1 MAKKIGG
8 LGKGLSAIFS
18 ENDTEDK
25 NEVVT
30 LKISQIEPN
39 RNQPRRTFDE
49 DALQELALSI
59 SEHGVLQP
67 ILVRPMIYGGYQIV
81 AGERRY
87 RASRMAG
94 LTEIP
99 AIVRELTDSET
110 MQIALIENLQRS
122 DLTTLEEAMG
132 YQTLMDEYDFS
143 QEDVARIVGK
153 SRSAVANTL
162 RLLSLPDE
170 VKDLLEQ
177 GKLSAGHARALLIV
191 EDDKIAVDTAR
202 KIVSDGLSVRETEKL
217 VKKTESAAPDSRTN
231 EAGTVAPAVSN
242 ASVAPLFT
250 VRGPENVE
258 AAERQVSAPP
268 RSVTPPSCVSPSD
281 ESCRKFPAT
290 ANVAPSRSE
299 ASSFA
304 PPAHTMFEATFE
316 SVRSFF
322 PFSCHVPPLKLITVS
337 RFDAWKRDMFCT
349 RRMPP
354 LRLTATFAIPGL
366 AMPIRRSRSV
376 IDAELSAGTGTTST
390 RPPFNVNTAFA

>member
-217 VKKTESAAPDSRTN
+217 VKKTESAAPQKKKTSSVKKVTAYT
-231 EAGTVAPAVSN
+231 EVELALTTALGTKVTVTENKNKKGGTLNIEFYDPDE
-242 ASVAPLFT
+242 LFALT
-250 VRGPENVE
+250 
-258 AAERQVSAPP
+258 
-268 RSVTPPSCVSPSD
+268 
-281 ESCRKFPAT
+281 
-290 ANVAPSRSE
+290 
-299 ASSFA
+299 
-304 PPAHTMFEATFE
+304 H
-316 SVRSFF
+316 
-322 PFSCHVPPLKLITVS
+322 KLEKL
-337 RFDAWKRDMFCT
+337 W
-349 RRMPP
+349 
-354 LRLTATFAIPGL
+354 
-366 AMPIRRSRSV
+366 
-376 IDAELSAGTGTTST
+376 E
-390 RPPFNVNTAFA
+390 

>member
-49 DALQELALSI
+49 DALQGLALSI

-217 VKKTESAAPDSRTN
+217 VKKTESAAPQKKKTSSVKKVTAYT
-231 EAGTVAPAVSN
+231 EVELALTTALGTKVTVTENKNKKGGTLNIEFYDPEE
-242 ASVAPLFT
+242 LFALT
-250 VRGPENVE
+250 
-258 AAERQVSAPP
+258 
-268 RSVTPPSCVSPSD
+268 
-281 ESCRKFPAT
+281 
-290 ANVAPSRSE
+290 
-299 ASSFA
+299 
-304 PPAHTMFEATFE
+304 H
-316 SVRSFF
+316 
-322 PFSCHVPPLKLITVS
+322 KLEKL
-337 RFDAWKRDMFCT
+337 W
-349 RRMPP
+349 
-354 LRLTATFAIPGL
+354 
-366 AMPIRRSRSV
+366 
-376 IDAELSAGTGTTST
+376 E
-390 RPPFNVNTAFA
+390 

>member
-122 DLTTLEEAMG
+122 DLTTLEEAIG

-217 VKKTESAAPDSRTN
+217 VKKTESAAPQKKKTSSVKKVTAYT
-231 EAGTVAPAVSN
+231 EVELALTTALGTKVTVTENKNKKGGTLNIEFYDPEE
-242 ASVAPLFT
+242 LFALT
-250 VRGPENVE
+250 
-258 AAERQVSAPP
+258 
-268 RSVTPPSCVSPSD
+268 
-281 ESCRKFPAT
+281 
-290 ANVAPSRSE
+290 
-299 ASSFA
+299 
-304 PPAHTMFEATFE
+304 H
-316 SVRSFF
+316 
-322 PFSCHVPPLKLITVS
+322 KLEKL
-337 RFDAWKRDMFCT
+337 W
-349 RRMPP
+349 
-354 LRLTATFAIPGL
+354 
-366 AMPIRRSRSV
+366 
-376 IDAELSAGTGTTST
+376 E
-390 RPPFNVNTAFA
+390 

>member
-1 MAKKIGG
+1 
-8 LGKGLSAIFS
+8 
-18 ENDTEDK
+18 
-25 NEVVT
+25 
-30 LKISQIEPN
+30 
-39 RNQPRRTFDE
+39 
-49 DALQELALSI
+49 
-59 SEHGVLQP
+59 
-67 ILVRPMIYGGYQIV
+67 MIYGGYQIV

-217 VKKTESAAPDSRTN
+217 VKKTESAAPQKKKTSSVKKVTAYT
-231 EAGTVAPAVSN
+231 EVELALTTALGTKVTVTENKNKKGGTLNIEFYDPEE
-242 ASVAPLFT
+242 LFALT
-250 VRGPENVE
+250 
-258 AAERQVSAPP
+258 
-268 RSVTPPSCVSPSD
+268 
-281 ESCRKFPAT
+281 
-290 ANVAPSRSE
+290 
-299 ASSFA
+299 
-304 PPAHTMFEATFE
+304 H
-316 SVRSFF
+316 
-322 PFSCHVPPLKLITVS
+322 KLEKL
-337 RFDAWKRDMFCT
+337 W
-349 RRMPP
+349 
-354 LRLTATFAIPGL
+354 
-366 AMPIRRSRSV
+366 
-376 IDAELSAGTGTTST
+376 E
-390 RPPFNVNTAFA
+390 

>member
-99 AIVRELTDSET
+99 AIVRELSDSET

-217 VKKTESAAPDSRTN
+217 VKKTESAAPQKKKTSSVKKVTAYT
-231 EAGTVAPAVSN
+231 EVELALTTALGTKVTVTENKNKKGGTLNIEFYDPEE
-242 ASVAPLFT
+242 LFSLT
-250 VRGPENVE
+250 
-258 AAERQVSAPP
+258 
-268 RSVTPPSCVSPSD
+268 
-281 ESCRKFPAT
+281 
-290 ANVAPSRSE
+290 
-299 ASSFA
+299 
-304 PPAHTMFEATFE
+304 H
-316 SVRSFF
+316 
-322 PFSCHVPPLKLITVS
+322 KLEKL
-337 RFDAWKRDMFCT
+337 W
-349 RRMPP
+349 
-354 LRLTATFAIPGL
+354 
-366 AMPIRRSRSV
+366 
-376 IDAELSAGTGTTST
+376 E
-390 RPPFNVNTAFA
+390 